1 MDVSLFNRCEIA
13 LQGRNGEERD
23 IKLCFFKTLL
33 KKILMKNLKFSNKKI
48 LKIMIKN
55 IIPTMFQL
63 KNLRII

>member
-1 MDVSLFNRCEIA
+1 M
-13 LQGRNGEERD
+13 
-23 IKLCFFKTLL
+23 FFKDFV
-33 KKILMKNLKFSNKKI
+33 KENFDEKFKIFKQKI